1 MQREPD
7 LSREKRLTVAHS
19 APRATLASRARR
31 VLVLLRLFASTSV
44 AAEMEYR
51 ANFVFAVI
59 SSVLNLG
66 ASVFTLRLFFQ
77 NGNDL
82 GGWSWPEAL
91 VVMGM
96 FTLLQGFSAALLQPN
111 LTRVVEHVREG
122 TLDFVLL
129 KPVDAQLWLSARRVS
144 PWGLPD
150 VLLGTALVGYG
161 AHQAS
166 ANSYALGALVV
177 SALCS
182 LAILYSLWFLMAT
195 TTVWFIQ
202 IYNVTEVLRALLDAG
217 RFPIDAF
224 PAGAYRFVFTFVVP
238 VAFMTSVPA
247 RALLGRVGF
256 EWLLGALALAFSLL
270 VATRYFFR
278 FALRYYTS
286 ASS

>member
-1 MQREPD
+1 MRQP
-7 LSREKRLTVAHS
+7 LNRLV
-19 APRATLASRARR
+19 PRFRRASGRR
-31 VLVLLRLFASTSV
+31 SLTLLRLFWSTSI

-51 ANFVFAVI
+51 ANFLFSLS

-66 ASVFTLRLFFQ
+66 ASVFTLSLFFQ
-77 NGNDL
+77 RGSTL

-91 VVMGM
+91 IVMGM
-96 FTLLQGFSAALLQPN
+96 FTLLQGFSATFLQPN
-111 LTRVVEHVREG
+111 LTRVVEHVRQG

-129 KPVDAQLWLSARRVS
+129 KPVDPQLWLSLRRLS

-150 VLLGTALVGYG
+150 MALGAALVALG
-161 AHQAS
+161 AHQAAVAS
-166 ANSYALGALVV
+166 DTEV
-177 SALCS
+177 SAYAFAALALS
-182 LAILYSLWFLMAT
+182 AVSSVAILYSLWFLMAT
-195 TTVWFIQ
+195 TTVWFVQ

-224 PAGAYRFVFTFVVP
+224 PAGAYRFVFTFVIP

-247 RALLGRVGF
+247 RALLGQAGI
-256 EWLLGALALAFSLL
+256 EWLLGALVLALVLL
-270 VATRYFFR
+270 VATRLFFR